1 MVNYKLIEE
10 RNELADRIE
19 GLRTYLLNNT
29 GDQELIKIT
38 RKDLGTT
45 TARYNKILEEIR
57 NQKKEDS
64 SKKVIIR
71 LIKKTN

>member
-10 RNELADRIE
+10 RNLLADRIE

-38 RKDLGTT
+38 RRDLGVT

-57 NQKKEDS
+57 SQKKEDS

>member
-1 MVNYKLIEE
+1 MVSIKLIEE

-29 GDQELIKIT
+29 GDEELLRIT
-38 RKDLGTT
+38 RKDLGIT

-57 NQKKEDS
+57 NQKAEDS
-64 SKKVIIR
+64 TKKPIIR
-71 LIKKTN
+71 LIKKSI